1 MKAIGILIVLA
12 FATQMA
18 QGQEFGFVPG
28 GRGSESSEK
37 VSGYKIA
44 TAQRVFDALLRARGD
59 YRMQK
64 PTLVMSQKAGDG
76 ASFNPDKIQIILD
89 EKAYDICMSFG
100 KDSLNALAALLSHE
114 LIHYYEKHDWK
125 RHFAKENGD
134 LETTRRL
141 ENLEEGLKQETQC
154 DYLGGFMAFS
164 VGYNTYGIM
173 PELLKKVYSA
183 YDLPDDLPGYPSLN
197 DRLKMVDG
205 AMGQLK
211 DLLIVFETANL
222 LTILGN
228 YADAADYHKH
238 ILETY
243 QSREIYNNAGV
254 NAALAALALIEPAEM
269 RFALPLELD
278 PKSRLFSLKSND
290 LEKEARKNALLKTA
304 LDHFDRALIL
314 DENYSSAYVNKACV
328 QTLSSEWDDA
338 EYTIKKGKKKT
349 TDPQI
354 VSDFVVLEGAIAA
367 LQMDSTAAAK
377 LWEQASKQG
386 NPWAKMN
393 LETLQKTPKPATGA
407 TIAAKGLEEIEQFPL
422 ADFLT
427 TPTTDREVKVAEK
440 IFCGIRQFKNS
451 KLFIHYANSGKNYA
465 LVQETQASY
474 TGRTLRNIGLGDAQ
488 DKVSTAYGKPPRTI
502 ALPNGSVWVYPE
514 FNLFFRMT
522 PQSKVESWGVFRK
535 SAS

>member
-1 MKAIGILIVLA
+1 MKSFRILILIV

-28 GRGSESSEK
+28 PHGNELSEK

-44 TAQRVFDALLRARGD
+44 TAQKVFDALLSARGD
-59 YRMQK
+59 YRMQR
-64 PTLVMSQKAGDG
+64 PTLVMNRKPGDG

-89 EKAYDICMSFG
+89 EKMFDICMGFG

-134 LETTRRL
+134 LETARRL

-173 PELLKKVYSA
+173 PELLNKLYSA

-197 DRLKMVDG
+197 DRLKMVDA

-228 YADAADYHKH
+228 YADAAAYHKR

-254 NAALAALALIEPAEM
+254 NAALAALGLMEPSEM
-269 RFALPLELD
+269 RYALPLELD

-304 LDHFDRALIL
+304 LDHFERALLL
-314 DENYSSAYVNKACV
+314 DENYGSAYVNKACV
-328 QTLSSEWDDA
+328 LTLNREWDDA
-338 EYTIKKGKKKT
+338 VYTIKKGKKKT
-349 TDPQI
+349 ADAQI
-354 VSDFVVLEGAIAA
+354 VSDFVVLEGVIAA
-367 LQMDSTAAAK
+367 QQMDSTTAVK

-393 LETLQKTPKPATGA
+393 LETLQKTPYPASGA
-407 TIAAKGLEEIEQFPL
+407 TISAKGLEEIEQFPL
-422 ADFLT
+422 ADFLA
-427 TPTTDREVKVAEK
+427 TPTTDREVKVDKK
-440 IFCGIRQFKNS
+440 ILCGIRQFKNS
-451 KLFIHYANSGKNYA
+451 RLFIHYANNGKNYA
-465 LVQETQASY
+465 LVQETQANY
-474 TGRTLRNIGLGDAQ
+474 TGRTLRGIGLGDAQ
-488 DKVSTAYGKPPRTI
+488 EKVSTAYGKPPRSI

-514 FNLFFRMT
+514 FNLFFRIT